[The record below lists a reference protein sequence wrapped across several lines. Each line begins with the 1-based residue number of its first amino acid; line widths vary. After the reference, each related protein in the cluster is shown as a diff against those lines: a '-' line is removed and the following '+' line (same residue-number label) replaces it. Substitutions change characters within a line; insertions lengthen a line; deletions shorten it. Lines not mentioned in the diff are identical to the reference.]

1 MPKKRV
7 LIIEPDKLNE
17 EVLQT
22 YLNIRNGH
30 ADRIEDDSDV
40 ILEGIKHSGLC
51 FKKANKLIKGEDS
64 EKLKKA
70 IFTVNL
76 TPMAAPSAWPA

>member
-7 LIIEPDKLNE
+7 LTIEPDKLNE

-40 ILEGIKHSGLC
+40 IMEGIKHSGLC
-51 FKKANKLIKGEDS
+51 FKKANKLIKGEEPD
-64 EKLKKA
+64 
-70 IFTVNL
+70 
-76 TPMAAPSAWPA
+76 